1 MNQKKYSF
9 QDLLS
14 IMQRLRAADGCPWD
28 RKQTHE
34 SIKKHVVEEAYELVE
49 AIDSGDNQKI
59 ADESGDVLLQVV
71 FHAQIAAEEGG
82 YDIDDVTDAICRKMI
97 HRHPH
102 LFGTAN
108 EPADWDEIK
117 RKDRSQATVAE
128 EMRGVSAALPA
139 LMRAEKILRKAEKA
153 GYAAPQTEDFS
164 MDELGLGAL
173 LFRVADQC
181 RKHHIDPE
189 LALSRYLNHYITEFE
204 EKENRQDET

>member
-1 MNQKKYSF
+1 MNQKKYDF

-49 AIDSGDNQKI
+49 AIDSVDNQKI

-102 LFGTAN
+102 LFGTAD

-117 RKDRSQATVAE
+117 RRDRSQATVAE

-139 LMRAEKILRKAEKA
+139 LMRADKILRKAEKA
-153 GYAAPQTEDFS
+153 GYTAPQTEDLA
-164 MDELGLGAL
+164 MDELGLRAL

-204 EKENRQDET
+204 EKENQQDET

>member
-1 MNQKKYSF
+1 MKQKKYDF

-28 RKQTHE
+28 REQTHE

-49 AIDSGDNQKI
+49 AIDSGDDQKI

-71 FHAQIAAEEGG
+71 FHAQIAAEEGS
-82 YDIDDVTDAICRKMI
+82 YDINDVTDAICRKMM

-153 GYAAPQTEDFS
+153 GYTAPQTEDFS

-189 LALSRYLNHYITEFE
+189 LALSRYLTHYITEFE
-204 EKENRQDET
+204 EKENQQNET

>member
-1 MNQKKYSF
+1 MNQKKYDF

-102 LFGTAN
+102 LFGTN
-108 EPADWDEIK
+108 LPTGMK
-117 RKDRSQATVAE
+117 S
-128 EMRGVSAALPA
+128 SAG
-139 LMRAEKILRKAEKA
+139 I
-153 GYAAPQTEDFS
+153 AA
-164 MDELGLGAL
+164 
-173 LFRVADQC
+173 
-181 RKHHIDPE
+181 
-189 LALSRYLNHYITEFE
+189 
-204 EKENRQDET
+204 RQP